1 MICPTHLHFHD
12 LASHFLALTAGDRF
26 LRFGWVMT
34 DVDIVAYVESLLQ
47 SIGNVFV
54 VVEPAPDISGVL
66 QIEFT
71 NGGVDLG
78 LSVSAWARGKGIG
91 TLLLERAG
99 LLASG
104 HGVRTLFVRNLNFNA
119 ALRRLAHEVGMEV
132 ACAPGMRSTRLE
144 VAEGSEGSEGGSVQ
158 GPGPGVITLVD
169 HSLRSQWSLGAC
181 GDSPADELREPM
193 PT

>member
-1 MICPTHLHFHD
+1 MRSVICPTYLHFHD

-47 SIGNVFV
+47 SVGNVFV
-54 VVEPAPDISGVL
+54 VVEPAPEISGVL

-71 NGGVDLG
+71 NGGADMG

-91 TLLLERAG
+91 TLLLERAA

-104 HGVRTLFVRNLNFNA
+104 RGVSTLFVRNLNFNA
-119 ALRRLAHEVGMEV
+119 ALRRLAHEVGMQV
-132 ACAPGMRSTRLE
+132 AYAPDPRSTRLD
-144 VAEGSEGSEGGSVQ
+144 VPRGSEGGVAR
-158 GPGPGVITLVD
+158 GRLAGAITLVD
-169 HSLRSQWSLGAC
+169 HSLRSQWSLAVC
-181 GDSPADELREPM
+181 TDSSAEELGEPL